1 MEESWLFSIL
11 RLRLRS
17 ACGIVVFGK
26 GGESPGD
33 PRYAPAK
40 LKLNPA
46 VYVHH
51 STRTQAMSKKS
62 KKKKKTK
69 M

>member
-1 MEESWLFSIL
+1 MEESGLFSIL

>member
-1 MEESWLFSIL
+1 M
-11 RLRLRS
+11 
-17 ACGIVVFGK
+17 VVFGK
-26 GGESPGD
+26 EGESPGD

-51 STRTQAMSKKS
+51 STRTQIMAKKS

>member
-1 MEESWLFSIL
+1 L
-11 RLRLRS
+11 RLRP

-26 GGESPGD
+26 EGESPGD

-51 STRTQAMSKKS
+51 STRTQAMAKKS